1 MRKHAL
7 TAASLLLFS
16 LVAVAGHAYAQEYPM
31 TAKIP
36 FQFAVGNQ
44 ILPAGE
50 YRLEHL
56 SPGNGYLLLLRRT
69 DGPECTTMITT
80 SIRANDWQ
88 DKSKLVFN
96 RYGDHYFLAQIWT
109 AGDNV
114 GRKLSPSRRETE
126 AASKQVKQEIALL
139 VR

>member
-1 MRKHAL
+1 M
-7 TAASLLLFS
+7 
-16 LVAVAGHAYAQEYPM
+16 
-31 TAKIP
+31 
-36 FQFAVGNQ
+36 GNQ
-44 ILPAGE
+44 VFPAGE
-50 YRLEHL
+50 YRVERL
-56 SPGNGYLLLLRRT
+56 SPGSGNLLLLRRT
-69 DGPECTTMITT
+69 DGCEVTTMFTIT
-80 SIRANDWQ
+80 IRANDWQ

-126 AASKQVKQEIALL
+126 TARKQVKEEIALL